1 MPRNPELHRRFARRC
16 TCSGSAEG
24 ALLQVEVPPQSG
36 VANSVTTLAHRTTR
50 YCQSRDPELA
60 LRPNRKIHFSVIAGL
75 DPQLSG
81 SAFCFSYTK
90 APKTPA
96 QRWRSLA
103 GLVPAI
109 HVFERGSA
117 NGREGVVATDQVSGL
132 KAHGLS
138 PAKGI
143 SGCIDRA
150 TNNRLRSTGQA
161 WARPGHPRA
170 VSSGRPGL
178 RGCPAQGRA

>member
-1 MPRNPELHRRFARRC
+1 
-16 TCSGSAEG
+16 
-24 ALLQVEVPPQSG
+24 VPPQSG

-60 LRPNRKIHFSVIAGL
+60 LRPNRNIHFSVIAGL

-109 HVFERGSA
+109 HVFERGPA
-117 NGREGVVATDQVSGL
+117 NGREGVD
-132 KAHGLS
+132 AHGS
-138 PAKGI
+138 SQWAEGPRAKPGQGDLGLYR
-143 SGCIDRA
+143 SRYKQSA
-150 TNNRLRSTGQA
+150 SLNRTSMGSTRPSTSRQLRP
-161 WARPGHPRA
+161 ARPPWM
-170 VSSGRPGL
+170 PGL
-178 RGCPAQGRA
+178 RPGMTIWSKLHHLNEPQH